1 MFYYKFATLIVAI
14 ALIGFVAYMTILAFR
29 KDMLKFK
36 LLALLSLG
44 PASLIA
50 AISLNSFK
58 LARISGV
65 IEGVQ
70 GRYLFS
76 FIGVIGLV
84 LFLGIRQLLP
94 FRNGHVALV
103 VFIAGLIVLDISAIF
118 YHILPYFYF

>member
-1 MFYYKFATLIVAI
+1 
-14 ALIGFVAYMTILAFR
+14 YMTILAFR

-94 FRNGHVALV
+94 FKNGHVALV
-103 VFIAGLIVLDISAIF
+103 VFISGLVVLDISAIF